1 MKLHKQTNQ
10 YIDTFNDPDR
20 IIYTYFRTADDP
32 NWPIGYYNM
41 HGFSSSRVYYSERRQ
56 PISRRTNTDY
66 PNMYYI

>member
-20 IIYTYFRTADDP
+20 IIYTYFRPASI

-41 HGFSSSRVYYSERRQ
+41 RGFSSSRVYYSERRQ
-56 PISRRTNTDY
+56 PISRRTNTEY